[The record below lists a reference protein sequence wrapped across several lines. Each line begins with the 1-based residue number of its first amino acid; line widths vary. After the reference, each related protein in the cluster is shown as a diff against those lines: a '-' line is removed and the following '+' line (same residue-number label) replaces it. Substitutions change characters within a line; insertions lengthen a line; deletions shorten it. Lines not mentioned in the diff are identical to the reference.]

1 MLQAVRAFPAL
12 HRLPSK
18 VRVLRSRWG
27 SEPLSR
33 GSYSYVAAGSSLE
46 DVHVASQPLVAESL
60 DGAPMPRVCFAG
72 ESTHVQ
78 FIGTTH
84 GAFMSGQREAK
95 RLLQAFHA
103 S

>member
-1 MLQAVRAFPAL
+1 MRAFPAL
-12 HRLPSK
+12 HRLPEQ

-27 SEPLSR
+27 AEPLAK
-33 GSYSYVAAGSSLE
+33 GSYSYVAAGACLE
-46 DVHVASQPLVAESL
+46 DVHVLASPLSVEDAEGSSV
-60 DGAPMPRVCFAG
+60 PRVCFAG

-84 GAFMSGQREAK
+84 GAYMTGQREAR
-95 RLLQAFHA
+95 RLLSAFRL